1 MIFKVSGSLKSDLVF
16 TPQLLVLIFLK
27 GCVAFLIHMI
37 LNIYKARAVIMA
49 KEVYL
54 KELHLGELEITS
66 NIELENFVNKLRNE
80 LKLSSLSL

>member
-49 KEVYL
+49 KEVQGL
-54 KELHLGELEITS
+54 RLALN
-66 NIELENFVNKLRNE
+66 NIGNDENVNN
-80 LKLSSLSL
+80 

>member
-49 KEVYL
+49 KEVQGL
-54 KELHLGELEITS
+54 RLAPN
-66 NIELENFVNKLRNE
+66 NIGNDENVNN
-80 LKLSSLSL
+80 